1 MTGLWRNRKM
11 LALTLAAVALACAVA
26 LLSIEWVSPQPV
38 AHVLGSDWQCSR
50 IAFIT
55 TCSRVHKTTPLVH
68 GLCKDLV
75 CFGGCDGIR
84 RPRRVP
90 QYFCTKVF
98 RLTV

>member
-38 AHVLGSDWQCSR
+38 AHLLGSNWQCSR

-55 TCSRVHKTTPLVH
+55 TCSRVYRATPVVQ
-68 GLCKDLV
+68 GLRKDLV
-75 CFGGCDGIR
+75 CF
-84 RPRRVP
+84 RRV
-90 QYFCTKVF
+90 
-98 RLTV
+98 